1 MGSINIRFDDE
12 YSGETTYRNK
22 FVNVLNSILLEEAE
36 IFGTKVTISLTSNK
50 KYQYQFLYTSGKFQ
64 TPAIN
69 ELNKCSELLNS
80 LNKNHPKGL
89 TIGRQ
94 NE

>member
-12 YSGETTYRNK
+12 YAGETTYRNK

-36 IFGTKVTISLTSNK
+36 VFGTRINITLTSIKNK
-50 KYQYQFLYTSGKFQ
+50 QHQFLYTSGRFQ
-64 TPAIN
+64 TPAVN
-69 ELNKCSELLNS
+69 ELNDCSNLLFS
-80 LNKNHPKGL
+80 INKNYPTSL

>member
-12 YSGETTYRNK
+12 YAGETTYRNK
-22 FVNVLNSILLEEAE
+22 FVNVLNSILLEEKE
-36 IFGTKVTISLTSNK
+36 LFGTELTITLTSIK
-50 KYQYQFLYTSGKFQ
+50 KQQHQFKYNSGKFQ
-64 TPAIN
+64 TEAKN
-69 ELNKCSELLNS
+69 ELNNCSNFLHS
-80 LNKNHPKGL
+80 INKNYPTSL